1 MMMTTTWTHLPP
13 DGPTVTDGP
22 SRDWVAPDPVMLTEA
37 KQIAVRVA
45 RAELGKYAH
54 EGIDADDVAQD
65 VLLRL
70 ASRDLSEVA
79 NWRGWVATAARNRA
93 RDAIR
98 AEQRHAHRALDGFGD
113 DASPGEPGTPPPRQ
127 LRVLGPSGSV
137 LAAMAW
143 ARATQILRPRQRE
156 ALAASLDGWS
166 NQDIAV
172 RMGYA
177 NAATVAVTLTRAR
190 AKLRAAI
197 PAGPA
202 QDLLLGEIR
211 LY

>member
-1 MMMTTTWTHLPP
+1 MMTTTRTDLHPDDP
-13 DGPTVTDGP
+13 TVSDGPT
-22 SRDWVAPDPVMLTEA
+22 RDWVVPDALILAEA
-37 KQIAVRVA
+37 HRIAVREA
-45 RAELGKYAH
+45 RAELGLHAH
-54 EGIDADDVAQD
+54 EGIGADDVAQE

-70 ASRDLSEVA
+70 ATLDLSGVG
-79 NWRGWVATAARNRA
+79 NWRGWVTTAARNRA
-93 RDAIR
+93 RDALR
-98 AEQRHAHRALDGFGD
+98 AEQRHGRHDLARFGD
-113 DASPGEPGTPPPRQ
+113 EAIPGEPGAELPRQ
-127 LRVLGPSGSV
+127 LRALGPSGSV

-143 ARATQILRPRQRE
+143 SRATQILGPWERE

-177 NAATVAVTLTRAR
+177 NAATVAVTLSRAR
-190 AKLRAAI
+190 AKLRAAF

-202 QDLLLGEIR
+202 RDLLLGEIR